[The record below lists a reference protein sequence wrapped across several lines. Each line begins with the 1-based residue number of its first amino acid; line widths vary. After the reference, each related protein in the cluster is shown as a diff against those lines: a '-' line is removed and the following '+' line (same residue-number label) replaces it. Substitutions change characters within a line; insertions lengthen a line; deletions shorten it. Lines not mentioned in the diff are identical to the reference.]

1 MHNNARSSARNWYV
15 ALAFILIV
23 LALVLAGCASVNREQ
38 IATTT
43 STERDV
49 AKAQVRNESGSTAR
63 RAIIGAVIGGAAGT
77 IISRQMDSQA
87 KEIRQRVADATVARV
102 AQGIQVTFVSGLLY
116 DSHEEQLRP
125 EGEQNLRNLATTF
138 DRYRDT
144 DLLIVGHTDSAGSD
158 GANQAL
164 SERRAR
170 AVSDFLIRQG
180 VPVGRL
186 HSVGRGDI
194 EPFDSAAA
202 GRRGDNA
209 RVEVAIFASASY
221 RTELTRQYYQR

>member
-1 MHNNARSSARNWYV
+1 MHNNVRSSARNWYV
-15 ALAFILIV
+15 ALAFVLIII
-23 LALVLAGCASVNREQ
+23 ALVLAGCATVNREESG
-38 IATTT
+38 TTT
-43 STERDV
+43 APERDV
-49 AKAQVRNESGSTAR
+49 ADALVDNESGSTAR
-63 RAIIGAVIGGAAGT
+63 TAIIGAVIGGMPGT

-87 KEIRQRVADATVARV
+87 KEIRQRVAGATVARV

-144 DLLIVGHTDSAGSD
+144 DLLIVSHTDSVGSD
-158 GANQAL
+158 SSNQAL

-180 VPVGRL
+180 VAVGRL

-194 EPFDSAAA
+194 EPFDAAA
-202 GRRGDNA
+202 AARRRDNA

-221 RTELTRQYYQR
+221 RTELTRQYTR